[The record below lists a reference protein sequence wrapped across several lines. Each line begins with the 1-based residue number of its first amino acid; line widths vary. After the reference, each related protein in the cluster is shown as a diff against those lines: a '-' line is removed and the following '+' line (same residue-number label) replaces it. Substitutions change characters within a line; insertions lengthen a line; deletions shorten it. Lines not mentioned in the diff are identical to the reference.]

1 MRVGREGRGE
11 GRERGTPCRSNERR
25 RRGLLSDGRAAAG
38 VSVGLGLLLVLMLMQ
53 HVVVGR
59 NKKGKQMK
67 ERGKGGR
74 EGDRN
79 EPGRRGRGNDFA
91 MCVEQEIGGQG
102 GRVVFTHGCSAAVL
116 FG

>member
-1 MRVGREGRGE
+1 MRVGREGRE

-25 RRGLLSDGRAAAG
+25 RRLRRGLLSDGRAAAG

-67 ERGKGGR
+67 ERGKGTGMNPGGE
-74 EGDRN
+74 EG
-79 EPGRRGRGNDFA
+79 GTTSLCA
-91 MCVEQEIGGQG
+91 
-102 GRVVFTHGCSAAVL
+102 
-116 FG
+116 